1 MCRLVDREN
10 VILFKLGGDFRSV
23 GTSYTTA
30 TLVLGSARISLAQLF
45 AATLAWVTVAALY
58 VFLYRTEFGR
68 AMRACADDLDAAM
81 GVGINVQ
88 RVFQISVGIST
99 MLAGVAGA
107 AITPFL
113 VAYPTVG
120 IDFGIKAF
128 VITILGGLGS
138 VPGALVGSLLIGIVE
153 QVTSAAVSRAI
164 ANAVVF
170 GILILV
176 LIFRPRGIFGRGQT

>member
-1 MCRLVDREN
+1 M
-10 VILFKLGGDFRSV
+10 
-23 GTSYTTA
+23 
-30 TLVLGSARISLAQLF
+30 
-45 AATLAWVTVAALY
+45 
-58 VFLYRTEFGR
+58 
-68 AMRACADDLDAAM
+68 
-81 GVGINVQ
+81 
-88 RVFQISVGIST
+88 
-99 MLAGVAGA
+99 
-107 AITPFL
+107 
-113 VAYPTVG
+113 AYPTVG